1 MSAIPRSCAGSRPDR
16 HVSSYTGRH
25 VSAYADRVDRL
36 NAYLKSLLRLG
47 LNVRGVYGE
56 VSGGVERV
64 VAGRV
69 PEVPPDV
76 AEQVLGKAVEPH
88 QDGRHYTRE
97 ITNVG
102 PKTKLLVGNPLL
114 D

>member
-1 MSAIPRSCAGSRPDR
+1 MKAI
-16 HVSSYTGRH
+16 
-25 VSAYADRVDRL
+25 
-36 NAYLKSLLRLG
+36 LRLG
-47 LNVRGVYGE
+47 FNVRGVYGE

-69 PEVPPDV
+69 PEVPLDV
-76 AEQVLGKAVEPH
+76 AEQVLGKAVKPH

-102 PKTKLLVGNPLL
+102 PKTKLLVGSPML

>member
-1 MSAIPRSCAGSRPDR
+1 M
-16 HVSSYTGRH
+16 
-25 VSAYADRVDRL
+25 
-36 NAYLKSLLRLG
+36 KSLLRLG

-88 QDGRHYTRE
+88 KDGRHYPRE

-102 PKTKLLVGNPLL
+102 LKTKLLVGNPMS

>member
-1 MSAIPRSCAGSRPDR
+1 M
-16 HVSSYTGRH
+16 
-25 VSAYADRVDRL
+25 
-36 NAYLKSLLRLG
+36 
-47 LNVRGVYGE
+47 
-56 VSGGVERV
+56 
-64 VAGRV
+64 
-69 PEVPPDV
+69 